1 MDVNEE
7 SREGL
12 FFLLKIKFFSTLLS
26 FEATLE
32 AKVWLFSLPIK
43 KQTADYTPYTNTLK
57 GYKLANSNY
66 QFTS

>member
-12 FFLLKIKFFSTLLS
+12 FFLLKIKFSSTLLS

-32 AKVWLFSLPIK
+32 AKVWLFFNQ
-43 KQTADYTPYTNTLK
+43 QTADYTQYTNTLK

>member
-12 FFLLKIKFFSTLLS
+12 FFLLKIKFSSTLLS

-32 AKVWLFSLPIK
+32 AKV
-43 KQTADYTPYTNTLK
+43 
-57 GYKLANSNY
+57 
-66 QFTS
+66 

>member
-7 SREGL
+7 PREGL
-12 FFLLKIKFFSTLLS
+12 FFLLKIKFSSTLLS

-32 AKVWLFSLPIK
+32 AKVCLFFYQ
-43 KQTADYTPYTNTLK
+43 QTADYIQYTSTLK

-66 QFTS
+66 QFTAS